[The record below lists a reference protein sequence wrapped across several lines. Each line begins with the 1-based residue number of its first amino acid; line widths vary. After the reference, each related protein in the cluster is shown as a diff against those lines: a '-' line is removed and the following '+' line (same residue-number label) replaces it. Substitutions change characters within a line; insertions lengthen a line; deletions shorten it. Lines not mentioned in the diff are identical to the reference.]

1 MSPLRRHAK
10 EYPGHCSFDR
20 HRDLPKK
27 LASGKG
33 ISTKFWKRCP
43 SFIHNRFHFLPLK
56 FGYGFVSLI
65 IKTFQITTNADLII
79 FLDIF
84 LNYKPKACQ
93 PQTSHVFIVNG
104 RPRTDQEKQFIAM
117 AINSLGTASGNTWYL
132 EKYLKKIR
140 TNYSIVGK
148 RNVHDVHYQFLTN
161 TEQPLVFLQYSG
173 KEFYSKSLVCW
184 QSLYFNSNVLGLQ
197 KLCCK
202 H

>member
-1 MSPLRRHAK
+1 MS
-10 EYPGHCSFDR
+10 
-20 HRDLPKK
+20 K
-27 LASGKG
+27 LFSQQ
-33 ISTKFWKRCP
+33 
-43 SFIHNRFHFLPLK
+43 
-56 FGYGFVSLI
+56 VSLSAPKVWI
-65 IKTFQITTNADLII
+65 WICLSNYKNISNNNKCRSHHFPG
-79 FLDIF
+79 

-93 PQTSHVFIVNG
+93 PQTSHVFNVNG
-104 RPRTDQEKQFIAM
+104 RPLTDQEKQFIAM
-117 AINSLGTASGNTWYL
+117 AINSPGTASGNTWYL

-148 RNVHDVHYQFLTN
+148 RNVHDVHYHFLTN

-184 QSLYFNSNVLGLQ
+184 QSLYFNSNALGLQ